1 MTEGRIKVYG
11 TMWCPNCTAAKQFLQ
26 DQRIDY
32 EWIDIDA
39 DPGAAARVEEI
50 NNGMRSVPTI
60 ILTDGSVIVEP
71 SNDELAR
78 RLGLRLKAEKD
89 AYDVIILGAGPAGLT
104 AAMYAGR
111 DGMECLVVDK
121 GGLGGQAA
129 RIGRIENLPGF
140 PDGIAGADFANL
152 LVAHVRRYDV
162 ELLKAVRVKGVRRD
176 DEALF
181 VGTKAGDDYRA
192 KAVLVATGSGYKRLG
207 VPGEEGLV
215 GRGIHFCATCDGPF
229 YKGAD
234 EILVVGG
241 GNAGLQEALLL
252 SKFAKLVRVVEM
264 SPRLTATRAFQDRVL
279 GQPGFEVRTS
289 VEVVRFEGKK
299 TLEGVVLKDSVTGQ
313 EEERHPAAAF
323 LFVGPEP
330 ATSFLQETVK
340 LDDDGFVV
348 TDAGHQSSLR
358 GLFAAG
364 DVRSGATRQVGAATG
379 DGISAFLD
387 MRRYLEERGEEA
399 PGAAAGG

>member
-1 MTEGRIKVYG
+1 MSGERIRVYG
-11 TMWCPNCTAAKQFLQ
+11 TMWCPHCSITKQFLQ

-39 DPGAAARVEEI
+39 DPKAAARVEKI
-50 NNGMRSVPTI
+50 NDGMRSVPTI
-60 ILTDGSVIVEP
+60 ILTDGSVLVEP
-71 SNDELAR
+71 SNDELAGK
-78 RLGLRLKAEKD
+78 LGLRLKAAKD
-89 AYDVIILGAGPAGLT
+89 AYDLIILGAGPAGLT

-111 DGMECLVVDK
+111 DGMECLVIDR

-140 PDGIAGADFANL
+140 PEGIAGADFADL
-152 LVAHVRRYDV
+152 LVAHARRYDV
-162 ELLKAVRVKGVRRD
+162 ELLKAVRVQNVRRD
-176 DEALF
+176 DGGL
-181 VGTKAGDDYRA
+181 VVSTKTGDDYRA

-264 SPRLTATRAFQDRVL
+264 SPRLTATRSFQERVV
-279 GQPGFEVRTS
+279 GQPGFDVRMN

-299 TLEGVVLKDSVTGQ
+299 NLEGVVLKDRMTGR
-313 EEERHPAAAF
+313 EEESHPAAAF

-330 ATSFLQETVK
+330 ATSFLRESVE
-340 LDDDGFVV
+340 LDRDGFVV
-348 TDAGHQSSLR
+348 TAGHATSLP

-379 DGISAFLD
+379 DGISAFLEV
-387 MRRYLEERGEEA
+387 RSYLEEQRDRA
-399 PGAAAGG
+399 SDTATGG